1 VLRVKNTSRRGAFHY
16 AEAYVGASSGTVVRR
31 VAGLRYRIS
40 VSIVKT
46 KRARR

>member
-1 VLRVKNTSRRGAFHY
+1 LLRVKNTTRRGAYYY
-16 AEAYVGASSGTVVRR
+16 AEAYVGSGNGTVVRQR
-31 VAGLRYRIS
+31 AGIPYRIS